1 SRGQKRSRRGQ
12 RPDTQSGLSSLPHD
26 GNHFVAIKDAHAW
39 IGMTPAQLSMAGFWN
54 LIFVRYLRV
63 YFPLGGP
70 PPPAVGLEL
79 ARHAVHPAGRR
90 GEEVVPVVS
99 GIRFLFGACACL
111 FVGVQLM
118 FEYRYRLPSSTS
130 LNAQLC
136 NECVGQELPEFE
148 LTCNIKNYGMLKP
161 QSLQREYRRRKRKQE
176 LRETSDLLR
185 LHRVSSAYHTMNVT
199 RLQQPPP
206 QSGSTRSV
214 SEAEDITPD
223 FLSIRLVNKRTRVK
237 LSPESLDLSSIPN
250 KGQLFVVAG
259 TLGWFVA
266 IVRSSTGLALVS
278 SPLADLRSQLSSQ
291 DVNSDNTFQPQR
303 TIPFS
308 CTQILA
314 TFPDLVAILREPDG
328 TPDSQLVE
336 VINVSTLQSVAGW
349 SSGGTPETFPVSI
362 SWSPKGK
369 QLAIALQSGDIITFS
384 PSETQQAKTFVA
396 RPSSMQ
402 GQTIA
407 DQKHMVIVHDTKRS
421 DASANITLP
430 ISFFPSGVRPPG
442 AFTITLKG
450 WDPTKIFLIIGDSTT
465 ADIGLVCCTADD
477 KWQKLS
483 LDESAPSMPLD
494 ADQNETTM
502 IGFELDLKNTTPYDI
517 TTSTGE
523 TVSVPPPPVVWA
535 YASDG
540 TVIAWYLVNTR
551 GTPYPGMGQL
561 AVRSPVVAP
570 AAAAVPSSGPFSQA
584 PRPTFGQSSQ
594 SNFGLPTLSGQPASS
609 FGSTPSFGQSGFGQ
623 TSTTGSVFAQAPT
636 FGNPAFGAVSPAFT
650 SPPGQAPSGGAFAA
664 FAPASVNWG
673 QIGPVPPPQIQPAES
688 TESMATDSSQE
699 LSFGAMSLSRSTD
712 DPHAKAGPDTIS
724 MFGAPTPLSQ
734 PGPSPAATSTSGS
747 GSFALSPGVGFAKF
761 ASKPVDAIAPANVE
775 VPKPSPAFGQTSFG
789 TGFGQP
795 GFGQSGFGKTGLG
808 TPMSTT
814 PVATPINPTSSSTFG
829 SGGGFGAFASGG
841 LATFGGAKPAE
852 TKPATPAI
860 SPSGGFGAFASTGLS
875 AFRQVASNKPDSVP
889 AWKTGGDATFN
900 SGTGTTVFG
909 GTPSASPLA
918 PATTPVKSM
927 FTSTDPTA
935 TTTPTAS
942 PLGMTAS
949 PEKEKSV
956 LPMAA
961 KPSATPTSTTPVGT
975 PPAANAFTG
984 LKMSTGFGLSNFNAQ
999 NSPFANPKPVSQ
1011 AVSAFGDPSAPKVPV
1026 PATPGSVFGQTS
1038 VIGAASKPSPGF
1050 AQPAF
1055 SSPST
1060 PSASPSATPTSSKT
1074 ASNNAFSAFS
1084 GGASAFGKIGGSEV
1098 TFSDML
1104 RAGGSLT
1111 NNNKPKESL
1120 KSPGSS
1126 SGSTPASPKSAFDT
1140 SSTPQPAEVHA
1151 LHGSDDE
1158 TEEKGKG
1165 QSVSAASSFSTLSS
1179 STSSF
1184 VDVLR
1189 GDGEEGEPTAPSSDG
1204 DNSSDRGEEP
1214 IEDFLS
1220 DTYSEGEP
1228 DGEGDEVEDEE
1239 ESREHRDER
1248 DEGEGD
1254 EVHESDEEQDG
1265 TEDEEPPSDEADPT
1279 TVPLPAS
1286 RSPSSTPKA
1295 ERPSINVQ
1303 PTPPSEPPSNA
1314 LPSER
1319 VRSTTPPG
1327 SPSKEAPP
1335 LLLQTPL
1342 QQPTPT
1348 LPSPSLSPSPT
1359 PVVGFGRPNTRPL
1372 RSSPLAN
1379 APVSGGDE
1387 EGVKGEKP
1395 ASLKPHPASPRPP
1408 FGQWDGGAMSPS
1420 PAEKST
1426 LPQPTVEPLVD
1437 QTTKGTPPAIARPKT
1452 PPLLAGTKA
1461 IAVNKNS
1468 SSSSATVTTAIPVAP
1483 VPTFNLSG
1491 FSMGAAVK
1499 PDNKP
1504 VVEDATR
1511 PATTPAA
1518 GPFAGFKSGAFNLVP
1533 KSEPIQPPAD
1543 TKPTAIFGTTAQ
1555 VPLTLATGPPFVS
1568 SLGPKPGAA
1577 TPAVAAPGGKGATST
1592 PARVSTAPPLVTPP
1606 KDAPSGEP
1614 LTPIQIEFT
1623 NLITGIGTEL
1633 ANLARQSHEAREK
1646 RSKTRPT
1653 PPVDV
1658 DGLARTIRES
1668 EREIEQLELARG
1680 EDRATIRELEIGAF
1694 KAKTRREEITR
1705 FDKAQSDVE
1714 FGKMLKSRF
1723 LSPEQTELQTQL
1735 RRNIRSIQDRVTKL
1749 EDHLQASKK
1758 KVSEFKT
1765 GRPSIKPPSFDT
1777 INRTSRNIDLAIRQQ
1792 TVDVSA
1798 LSARVAKLNLD
1809 SGSPLGTP
1817 SRIRER
1823 DVVRRPLDVTPHVA
1837 STTAAALN
1845 AEQSAHRLKE
1855 ALLAVRT
1862 EPLLNTQAAHAKP
1875 APRAF
1880 DTPQKLTCG
1889 HRTFC
1894 IATRERWEA
1903 GRYPE
1908 IPLEVRAFEER
1919 SDWGNAAEA
1928 LI

>member
-1 SRGQKRSRRGQ
+1 
-12 RPDTQSGLSSLPHD
+12 
-26 GNHFVAIKDAHAW
+26 
-39 IGMTPAQLSMAGFWN
+39 
-54 LIFVRYLRV
+54 
-63 YFPLGGP
+63 
-70 PPPAVGLEL
+70 
-79 ARHAVHPAGRR
+79 
-90 GEEVVPVVS
+90 
-99 GIRFLFGACACL
+99 
-111 FVGVQLM
+111 
-118 FEYRYRLPSSTS
+118 
-130 LNAQLC
+130 
-136 NECVGQELPEFE
+136 
-148 LTCNIKNYGMLKP
+148 
-161 QSLQREYRRRKRKQE
+161 
-176 LRETSDLLR
+176 
-185 LHRVSSAYHTMNVT
+185 MNVT

-237 LSPESLDLSSIPN
+237 LSPEPLDLSPIPN

-266 IVRSSTGLALVS
+266 IIRSSTGLALVS

-291 DVNSDNTFQPQR
+291 DVNSDNIFQPQR
-303 TIPFS
+303 TIAFS
-308 CTQILA
+308 SVSPNYLVFACNDTRLVVGLTQGPVIVFDASAICSTGTNEVTPLH
-314 TFPDLVAILREPDG
+314 TFLPTTPTPTAVRQMYANPGDVPELVALLREPDG
-328 TPDSQLVE
+328 RPDSQLVE
-336 VINVSTLQSVAGW
+336 VINVSTLQSIAGW
-349 SSGGTPETFPVSI
+349 SSGGTPETFPASI

-402 GQTIA
+402 GQSIVHMTWLSNPAFYIVFSPVGPLDPQA
-407 DQKHMVIVHDTKRS
+407 DQKHMVIVHDAKRS
-421 DASANITLP
+421 DASADITLP

-551 GTPYPGMGQL
+551 GTLYPGMGQL

-570 AAAAVPSSGPFSQA
+570 AAAAVPASSPFSAQ
-584 PRPTFGQSSQ
+584 PTFGQSSQ

-623 TSTTGSVFAQAPT
+623 TSTTGSAFAQAPT
-636 FGNPAFGAVSPAFT
+636 FGNPAFGATSPAFA

-673 QIGPVPPPQIQPAES
+673 QTNFGPAQSGFNSAAAPPPPQIQPAES

-699 LSFGAMSLSRSTD
+699 LSFGAMSLSGSTD
-712 DPHAKAGPDTIS
+712 EPHAKTGPATTS
-724 MFGAPTPLSQ
+724 MFGAPTPPLQ
-734 PGPSPAATSTSGS
+734 PDAT
-747 GSFALSPGVGFAKF
+747 
-761 ASKPVDAIAPANVE
+761 APANVE

-789 TGFGQP
+789 SGFGQP
-795 GFGQSGFGKTGLG
+795 GFGQSGFGQSGFGKTGLG

-852 TKPATPAI
+852 TKSATPAI

-875 AFRQVASNKPDSVP
+875 AFGQVASNKPDSVP

-909 GTPSASPLA
+909 GTSSSPLA

-927 FTSTDPTA
+927 FTSAEPT
-935 TTTPTAS
+935 TITTPTAS
-942 PLGMTAS
+942 PLNVTTSPEKVKAASPFASTTLSTPPSTAATPQKSPSPSASSPSPTAS
-949 PEKEKSV
+949 PQ
-956 LPMAA
+956 MAA
-961 KPSATPTSTTPVGT
+961 ESAKPPAPLVSTTPVGT
-975 PPAANAFTG
+975 PPAANAFMG
-984 LKMSTGFGLSNFNAQ
+984 LKMSTGFGLSNFNAKD
-999 NSPFANPKPVSQ
+999 SPFGNPKSISQ
-1011 AVSAFGDPSAPKVPV
+1011 AVSAFGDRSSATPKVPV

-1038 VIGAASKPSPGF
+1038 VIGVASKPSPGF
-1050 AQPAF
+1050 VQPAF
-1055 SSPST
+1055 GSLST
-1060 PSASPSATPTSSKT
+1060 PSASPSATPSTSKT
-1074 ASNNAFSAFS
+1074 ALNDAFSAFS
-1084 GGASAFGKIGGSEV
+1084 GGASAFAKTGGSRV
-1098 TFSDML
+1098 AFSDML
-1104 RAGGSLT
+1104 RAGGS
-1111 NNNKPKESL
+1111 PPDSSQL
-1120 KSPGSS
+1120 KAPQTTPGSS
-1126 SGSTPASPKSAFDT
+1126 SGSAPGTPKSAIDT
-1140 SSTPQPAEVHA
+1140 SPTPQPAEVPASHE
-1151 LHGSDDE
+1151 SDDE
-1158 TEEKGKG
+1158 VEEKGKG
-1165 QSVSAASSFSTLSS
+1165 QTVNLSS

-1184 VDVLR
+1184 VDTLR
-1189 GDGEEGEPTAPSSDG
+1189 LPSDG
-1204 DNSSDRGEEP
+1204 DNSDRGEEQ
-1214 IEDFLS
+1214 IEEFLS

-1228 DGEGDEVEDEE
+1228 DGEGEVEDEE
-1239 ESREHRDER
+1239 GDEEKGEER
-1248 DEGEGD
+1248 DGDEGD
-1254 EVHESDEEQDG
+1254 EVHVGDD
-1265 TEDEEPPSDEADPT
+1265 DVPPSGEADPT

-1303 PTPPSEPPSNA
+1303 PTPISEPPSNA
-1314 LPSER
+1314 PLSER
-1319 VRSTTPPG
+1319 VRSTTPPE
-1327 SPSKEAPP
+1327 SPSTEPSPP
-1335 LLLQTPL
+1335 LSLQTPL
-1342 QQPTPT
+1342 RQPTPT

-1359 PVVGFGRPNTRPL
+1359 PAIGFGRPNTRPL

-1379 APVSGGDE
+1379 VPVSGGDE
-1387 EGVKGEKP
+1387 EEVKGEKP
-1395 ASLKPHPASPRPP
+1395 PSLKPHPASPRTP
-1408 FGQWDGGAMSPS
+1408 FGQWDVGATSPS
-1420 PAEKST
+1420 PAEKPGP
-1426 LPQPTVEPLVD
+1426 PQPAAEPLAD
-1437 QTTKGTPPAIARPKT
+1437 QPAKATPPAITRPKT
-1452 PPLLAGTKA
+1452 PPLL
-1461 IAVNKNS
+1461 IAAV
-1468 SSSSATVTTAIPVAP
+1468 PVAP
-1483 VPTFNLSG
+1483 VPTLNLSG
-1491 FSMGAAVK
+1491 FSLGAAVVK
-1499 PDNKP
+1499 PDTKP
-1504 VVEDATR
+1504 AAEDTTR

-1518 GPFAGFKSGAFNLVP
+1518 GPFAGFKPSTFNLVP
-1533 KSEPIQPPAD
+1533 KSEPIAGTLPAGG
-1543 TKPTAIFGTTAQ
+1543 TKSTAIFGTTAK
-1555 VPLTLATGPPFVS
+1555 VPLAPATGPPFAG
-1568 SLGPKPGAA
+1568 SLGPKPGAT
-1577 TPAVAAPGGKGATST
+1577 TPAVAAPGGKGAMSA

-1606 KDAPSGEP
+1606 KDAPSGEA

-1633 ANLARQSHEAREK
+1633 ANLARHSHEAREK
-1646 RSKTRPT
+1646 RSKIRPT
-1653 PPVDV
+1653 LPIDV
-1658 DGLARTIRES
+1658 EGLAKTIRES
-1668 EREIEQLELARG
+1668 EREIEHLELARS
-1680 EDRATIRELEIGAF
+1680 EDRATIRELEIGVL
-1694 KAKTRREEITR
+1694 KAKTRKEEITR

-1723 LSPEQTELQTQL
+1723 LSPEQTELQAQL
-1735 RRNIRSIQDRVTKL
+1735 RRNIRSIQDRVTKM

-1758 KVSEFKT
+1758 KLNEFKT
-1765 GRPSIKPPSFDT
+1765 GRPSINKRST
-1777 INRTSRNIDLAIRQQ
+1777 CQQ
-1792 TVDVSA
+1792 
-1798 LSARVAKLNLD
+1798 LSARVSKLNLD

-1817 SRIRER
+1817 SRTRER

-1880 DTPQKLTCG
+1880 DTPQKPSVDPTPSASASKGFSTPFTLPPLG
-1889 HRTFC
+1889 
-1894 IATRERWEA
+1894 AGAGPSSSPPASA
-1903 GRYPE
+1903 GRRGGTQKYHSKSV
-1908 IPLEVRAFEER
+1908 PLKSAPTGGTPPKPSF
-1919 SDWGNAAEA
+1919 DWGP
-1928 LI
+1928 LPGIKPMTTLSSDLRSKTG

>member
-1 SRGQKRSRRGQ
+1 
-12 RPDTQSGLSSLPHD
+12 
-26 GNHFVAIKDAHAW
+26 
-39 IGMTPAQLSMAGFWN
+39 
-54 LIFVRYLRV
+54 
-63 YFPLGGP
+63 
-70 PPPAVGLEL
+70 
-79 ARHAVHPAGRR
+79 
-90 GEEVVPVVS
+90 
-99 GIRFLFGACACL
+99 
-111 FVGVQLM
+111 
-118 FEYRYRLPSSTS
+118 
-130 LNAQLC
+130 
-136 NECVGQELPEFE
+136 
-148 LTCNIKNYGMLKP
+148 
-161 QSLQREYRRRKRKQE
+161 
-176 LRETSDLLR
+176 
-185 LHRVSSAYHTMNVT
+185 MNVT

-237 LSPESLDLSSIPN
+237 LSPEPLDLSSIPN

-291 DVNSDNTFQPQR
+291 DATSDNIFKPQR

-308 CTQILA
+308 SVTPNYLVFACNDTRLVVGLTQGLVIVFDASAICSTGTNEVTPLH
-314 TFPDLVAILREPDG
+314 TFLPTTPTPTAVRQMYANPGDVPELVALLREPDG
-328 TPDSQLVE
+328 RPDSQLVE

-349 SSGGTPETFPVSI
+349 SSGGTPETFPASI

-402 GQTIA
+402 GQSIVHMTWLSNPAFYTVFSPVGPLDPQA

-421 DASANITLP
+421 DASADITLP
-430 ISFFPSGVRPPG
+430 ISFFPSGIRPPG

-465 ADIGLVCCTADD
+465 ADIGFVCCTADD

-584 PRPTFGQSSQ
+584 TRPAFGQSSQ
-594 SNFGLPTLSGQPASS
+594 STFGLPSLSGQPASS
-609 FGSTPSFGQSGFGQ
+609 FTTPSFGQSGFGQ
-623 TSTTGSVFAQAPT
+623 TSTTGSAFAQAPT
-636 FGNPAFGAVSPAFT
+636 FGNPAFGAASPAFA
-650 SPPGQAPSGGAFAA
+650 SPPGRAPSGGAFAT

-673 QIGPVPPPQIQPAES
+673 QPGPAPPPQIQPAES

-699 LSFGAMSLSRSTD
+699 LSFGAMSLSGSTD
-712 DPHAKAGPDTIS
+712 DPHAKAGPAT
-724 MFGAPTPLSQ
+724 TT
-734 PGPSPAATSTSGS
+734 ATSTIGG

-761 ASKPVDAIAPANVE
+761 ASKPADGTTAPANVE
-775 VPKPSPAFGQTSFG
+775 VPKPSPAFGQTSFAS
-789 TGFGQP
+789 GFGQSGFGQS

-841 LATFGGAKPAE
+841 LATFGVAKPAE
-852 TKPATPAI
+852 TKSVSPAI
-860 SPSGGFGAFASTGLS
+860 GPSGGFGAFASTGLS
-875 AFRQVASNKPDSVP
+875 AFGQVASNKPDSVP
-889 AWKTGGDATFN
+889 AWKTGGDPTFN

-927 FTSTDPTA
+927 FTSTEPTA
-935 TTTPTAS
+935 TITPTAS
-942 PLGMTAS
+942 PLNATTS
-949 PEKEKSV
+949 PEKGKSASPFASAT
-956 LPMAA
+956 LPTPPSTVAAPSHSPSASGASPTSSPQMASA
-961 KPSATPTSTTPVGT
+961 KPSATPASTTPVGT
-975 PPAANAFTG
+975 PPAANAFMG
-984 LKMSTGFGLSNFNAQ
+984 LKMSTGFGLSNFNAKD
-999 NSPFANPKPVSQ
+999 SPFGNPKPVSQ
-1011 AVSAFGDPSAPKVPV
+1011 AVSAFGDQSSAPKVPV

-1038 VIGAASKPSPGF
+1038 VIGAASKPSPGS
-1050 AQPAF
+1050 AQLAF
-1055 SSPST
+1055 GSPST
-1060 PSASPSATPTSSKT
+1060 PSASPSATPSTSKT
-1074 ASNNAFSAFS
+1074 ASTDAFSAFS
-1084 GGASAFGKIGGSEV
+1084 GGASAFGKTGGSGV

-1104 RAGGSLT
+1104 RAGGSPLDS
-1111 NNNKPKESL
+1111 NKVVPQ

-1126 SGSTPASPKSAFDT
+1126 SGSTPATPKSVVDT
-1140 SSTPQPAEVHA
+1140 PSTPQPAEVHA
-1151 LHGSDDE
+1151 SHESHDE
-1158 TEEKGKG
+1158 AEEKGTG
-1165 QSVSAASSFSTLSS
+1165 HSVSAASSFSTLSS

-1184 VDVLR
+1184 VDVSR
-1189 GDGEEGEPTAPSSDG
+1189 EGEEEEPTTPSSDG
-1204 DNSSDRGEEP
+1204 DNSDRGGEQIDE
-1214 IEDFLS
+1214 FLS

-1228 DGEGDEVEDEE
+1228 DGEGEVEDEE
-1239 ESREHRDER
+1239 GDEEKEER
-1248 DEGEGD
+1248 DGD
-1254 EVHESDEEQDG
+1254 EVHVGDEEQDG
-1265 TEDEEPPSDEADPT
+1265 TEDEDDVPPSDEADPT

-1303 PTPPSEPPSNA
+1303 QTPNSEPPSNA
-1314 LPSER
+1314 PTSER

-1327 SPSKEAPP
+1327 SPSTEPSPP
-1335 LLLQTPL
+1335 LSLQTPL

-1359 PVVGFGRPNTRPL
+1359 PAIGFGRPNTRPL

-1379 APVSGGDE
+1379 VPVSGGDE
-1387 EGVKGEKP
+1387 EEVKGEKP
-1395 ASLKPHPASPRPP
+1395 ASFKPHPASPRTP
-1408 FGQWDGGAMSPS
+1408 FGQWDVGATSPS
-1420 PAEKST
+1420 PAEKH
-1426 LPQPTVEPLVD
+1426 PQPAAEPLAD
-1437 QTTKGTPPAIARPKT
+1437 QSAKAAPPAITRPKT
-1452 PPLLAGTKA
+1452 PPLLIGTKA
-1461 IAVNKNS
+1461 
-1468 SSSSATVTTAIPVAP
+1468 SSSATAPATVPMAP
-1483 VPTFNLSG
+1483 VPTLNLGG
-1491 FSMGAAVK
+1491 FSLGAAVVK
-1499 PDNKP
+1499 PDTKP
-1504 VVEDATR
+1504 VAEDTTR
-1511 PATTPAA
+1511 SATTPAA
-1518 GPFAGFKSGAFNLVP
+1518 GPFTGFKPSASNLVP
-1533 KSEPIQPPAD
+1533 KSEPIAGTLPAAD
-1543 TKPTAIFGTTAQ
+1543 TKSTAIFGTTAK
-1555 VPLTLATGPPFVS
+1555 VPLAPATGSPFAGSV
-1568 SLGPKPGAA
+1568 GPKPA
-1577 TPAVAAPGGKGATST
+1577 TPAVAAPGGKGAMSA
-1592 PARVSTAPPLVTPP
+1592 PARVSTAPPFVTPP
-1606 KDAPSGEP
+1606 KDTPSGEA

-1633 ANLARQSHEAREK
+1633 ANLARHSHEAREK
-1646 RSKTRPT
+1646 RSKIRPT
-1653 PPVDV
+1653 PPVDIE
-1658 DGLARTIRES
+1658 GLAKTIRES
-1668 EREIEQLELARG
+1668 ELEIEQLELARS
-1680 EDRATIRELEIGAF
+1680 EDRATIRELEIGVL
-1694 KAKTRREEITR
+1694 KEKTRKEEIAR
-1705 FDKAQSDVE
+1705 FDKARSDVE

-1735 RRNIRSIQDRVTKL
+1735 RRNIRSIQDRVTKM

-1758 KVSEFKT
+1758 KLNEFKT
-1765 GRPSIKPPSFDT
+1765 GRPSIKPPSLDT

-1798 LSARVAKLNLD
+1798 LSARVSKLNLD

-1817 SRIRER
+1817 SRTRER

-1880 DTPQKLTCG
+1880 DTPQKPSVDPTPSAPASKGFSTPFMLPPLG
-1889 HRTFC
+1889 
-1894 IATRERWEA
+1894 A
-1903 GRYPE
+1903 GAGPSSSPPTSASRRGGTQKYHSKSV
-1908 IPLEVRAFEER
+1908 PLKSAPTGGTPPKPSF
-1919 SDWGNAAEA
+1919 DWGP
-1928 LI
+1928 LPGIKPMTTLSSDLRSKTG

>member
-1 SRGQKRSRRGQ
+1 
-12 RPDTQSGLSSLPHD
+12 
-26 GNHFVAIKDAHAW
+26 
-39 IGMTPAQLSMAGFWN
+39 
-54 LIFVRYLRV
+54 
-63 YFPLGGP
+63 
-70 PPPAVGLEL
+70 
-79 ARHAVHPAGRR
+79 
-90 GEEVVPVVS
+90 
-99 GIRFLFGACACL
+99 
-111 FVGVQLM
+111 
-118 FEYRYRLPSSTS
+118 
-130 LNAQLC
+130 
-136 NECVGQELPEFE
+136 
-148 LTCNIKNYGMLKP
+148 
-161 QSLQREYRRRKRKQE
+161 
-176 LRETSDLLR
+176 
-185 LHRVSSAYHTMNVT
+185 MNVT

-291 DVNSDNTFQPQR
+291 DVNSDNTFHPQR

-308 CTQILA
+308 SVSPNYLVFACNDTRLVVGLTQGLVIVFDASAICSTGTNEVTPLH
-314 TFPDLVAILREPDG
+314 TFLPTTPTPTAVRQMYANPGDIPDLVAILREPDG

-402 GQTIA
+402 GQTIVHTTWLSNPAFYTIFSPVGPLDPQA

-430 ISFFPSGVRPPG
+430 ISLFPSGVRPPG

-699 LSFGAMSLSRSTD
+699 LSFGAMSLSGSTD

-724 MFGAPTPLSQ
+724 MFGVPTPPSQ
-734 PGPSPAATSTSGS
+734 PGPSPAATSTTGS

-761 ASKPVDAIAPANVE
+761 ASKPVDATAPANVE

-875 AFRQVASNKPDSVP
+875 AFGQVASNKQDSVP
-889 AWKTGGDATFN
+889 AWKTRGDATFN

-909 GTPSASPLA
+909 GTPSAPPLA

-942 PLGMTAS
+942 PLGVTPT
-949 PEKEKSV
+949 PEKEKSSPFADAT
-956 LPMAA
+956 LPIPPSTAASGPLPTTLPQMAA

-975 PPAANAFTG
+975 PPAANAFAG

-999 NSPFANPKPVSQ
+999 NSPFGNPKPVSQ

-1060 PSASPSATPTSSKT
+1060 PSASPSATPTGSKT

-1104 RAGGSLT
+1104 RAGGSLPDS
-1111 NNNKPKESL
+1111 NK
-1120 KSPGSS
+1120 
-1126 SGSTPASPKSAFDT
+1126 
-1140 SSTPQPAEVHA
+1140 
-1151 LHGSDDE
+1151 
-1158 TEEKGKG
+1158 
-1165 QSVSAASSFSTLSS
+1165 
-1179 STSSF
+1179 
-1184 VDVLR
+1184 
-1189 GDGEEGEPTAPSSDG
+1189 
-1204 DNSSDRGEEP
+1204 
-1214 IEDFLS
+1214 
-1220 DTYSEGEP
+1220 
-1228 DGEGDEVEDEE
+1228 
-1239 ESREHRDER
+1239 
-1248 DEGEGD
+1248 
-1254 EVHESDEEQDG
+1254 
-1265 TEDEEPPSDEADPT
+1265 
-1279 TVPLPAS
+1279 
-1286 RSPSSTPKA
+1286 
-1295 ERPSINVQ
+1295 
-1303 PTPPSEPPSNA
+1303 
-1314 LPSER
+1314 
-1319 VRSTTPPG
+1319 
-1327 SPSKEAPP
+1327 
-1335 LLLQTPL
+1335 
-1342 QQPTPT
+1342 
-1348 LPSPSLSPSPT
+1348 
-1359 PVVGFGRPNTRPL
+1359 
-1372 RSSPLAN
+1372 
-1379 APVSGGDE
+1379 
-1387 EGVKGEKP
+1387 
-1395 ASLKPHPASPRPP
+1395 
-1408 FGQWDGGAMSPS
+1408 
-1420 PAEKST
+1420 
-1426 LPQPTVEPLVD
+1426 
-1437 QTTKGTPPAIARPKT
+1437 
-1452 PPLLAGTKA
+1452 
-1461 IAVNKNS
+1461 
-1468 SSSSATVTTAIPVAP
+1468 
-1483 VPTFNLSG
+1483 
-1491 FSMGAAVK
+1491 
-1499 PDNKP
+1499 
-1504 VVEDATR
+1504 
-1511 PATTPAA
+1511 
-1518 GPFAGFKSGAFNLVP
+1518 
-1533 KSEPIQPPAD
+1533 
-1543 TKPTAIFGTTAQ
+1543 
-1555 VPLTLATGPPFVS
+1555 
-1568 SLGPKPGAA
+1568 
-1577 TPAVAAPGGKGATST
+1577 
-1592 PARVSTAPPLVTPP
+1592 
-1606 KDAPSGEP
+1606 
-1614 LTPIQIEFT
+1614 
-1623 NLITGIGTEL
+1623 
-1633 ANLARQSHEAREK
+1633 LARQSHEAREK

-1658 DGLARTIRES
+1658 EGLARTIRES

-1680 EDRATIRELEIGAF
+1680 EDRATIRELEIGVF
-1694 KAKTRREEITR
+1694 KAKTRKEEITR

-1809 SGSPLGTP
+1809 SGSTLGTP

-1855 ALLAVRT
+1855 ALLTVRT

-1880 DTPQKLTCG
+1880 DTPQKPTVDPTPSASASKGFSTPFTLPPLSAGTG
-1889 HRTFC
+1889 PS
-1894 IATRERWEA
+1894 ASPPASA
-1903 GRYPE
+1903 GRRGGTQKYHSKSV
-1908 IPLEVRAFEER
+1908 PLKSAPTGGTPPKPSF
-1919 SDWGNAAEA
+1919 DWGP
-1928 LI
+1928 LPGIKPMTTLSSDLRSKTG